1 MEKSNFWVKVWNYPI
16 SGCQIYFIAFLFY
29 FLPMFLVE
37 TTFSPV
43 NRWLRLFAY
52 ISLPLLFFKIYILD
66 QWKKKELVV
75 ITLFFILGFIIWRT
89 THYPDLLMIAPF
101 IIGAKGINFRGIIC
115 WYFYLTL
122 FLVLTMMFFSLVK
135 IIPNLI
141 YYSEFRPT
149 RYSRGMLYPSVIAA
163 HYLYLSL
170 AYCYLRFS
178 KLNVLDYLLIIAGD
192 IICMLLTNTKLDF
205 LATLII
211 IPVMIIAQRAFL
223 GKKLSSKIAA
233 FWWMAVPISTVIMIF
248 LSYFYDSSNYILN
261 KVDSMLSGRLALGH
275 LAFEK
280 YDVHLLGRII
290 VEHSFAGVKGQ
301 KLSNGGGALPS
312 TYFYI
317 DSSYIRMLILWG
329 FLAFIIVISCL
340 TFIAIRS
347 TVRRTYIL
355 SAIILVS
362 SLSFMCEPHIIQIIY
377 NPFLLALLSNSYF
390 SSIDVKENKNAEC

>member
-149 RYSRGMLYPSVIAA
+149 RYSLGMLYPSVIAA
-163 HYLYLSL
+163 HY
-170 AYCYLRFS
+170 F
-178 KLNVLDYLLIIAGD
+178 
-192 IICMLLTNTKLDF
+192 
-205 LATLII
+205 
-211 IPVMIIAQRAFL
+211 
-223 GKKLSSKIAA
+223 
-233 FWWMAVPISTVIMIF
+233 
-248 LSYFYDSSNYILN
+248 
-261 KVDSMLSGRLALGH
+261 
-275 LAFEK
+275 
-280 YDVHLLGRII
+280 
-290 VEHSFAGVKGQ
+290 
-301 KLSNGGGALPS
+301 
-312 TYFYI
+312 TY
-317 DSSYIRMLILWG
+317 RWL
-329 FLAFIIVISCL
+329 IVI
-340 TFIAIRS
+340 
-347 TVRRTYIL
+347 
-355 SAIILVS
+355 
-362 SLSFMCEPHIIQIIY
+362 
-377 NPFLLALLSNSYF
+377 
-390 SSIDVKENKNAEC
+390 